1 MKKRV
6 ISMFLA
12 GVLSISFCPIISAA
26 EDSDVSDLILYSKE
40 FFSVG
45 DEFDDFDYT
54 YETAEGET
62 IYTFDWKNTETD
74 QTLSVSINENKY
86 ISAYYK
92 SEEDYKG
99 LGTVTKEEAKDFAQ
113 AFINKTAP
121 AEYVQNIKF
130 SNIYNR
136 SYSYNPTY
144 TIYYTYEI
152 NDIPVLDTDFYCNVS
167 KHTGEITSYTA
178 PQEKALALTVPDP
191 NGFITPEEA
200 AAVYKENSDLSLKY
214 YVKYGDDENTV
225 YAAYRLENCPYGV
238 DAETGEIADEP
249 ENDLI
254 ASRSTS
260 FDLAETA
267 DAEEASGEAKL
278 SAAETA
284 SIEDKQGLLT
294 ADEALAL
301 FEKEVYI
308 ADKTNMLSSLSKSY
322 DGGKYYWNIYIDN
335 SEADISLKIDAETG
349 SILYYYNYYAY
360 ERALGSNSTDTADYD
375 TMLKTAE
382 RLGNAFAG
390 NVIEKTELEYA
401 ENKSFT
407 GKIDGYSFGYIRTAN
422 GVKFPA
428 NGIEIDFSADGT
440 LTGYSFS
447 WNEEYSFPSV
457 SDAIGTDR
465 AYEIMTEI
473 SAPELCYVP
482 EGTDGAKAVYLFGL
496 NSVYLDK
503 SGIRITYNGDIYEEK
518 TEFEGYTDI
527 SGSKYEDI
535 INLLYNNGYY
545 LERSEFKPQEPISA
559 EDFFDFFRIGYKE
572 TDSGVSMRFYNN
584 DKVYSGSLTRYEA
597 AEILAYYKDFG
608 GLLTHPD
615 IFDVSCFKDE
625 IAEEYKAAAAIA
637 YGLDYMT
644 GDQNDCFNGSQALTN
659 EEAAVILY
667 RYLINQ

>member
-12 GVLSISFCPIISAA
+12 AALSIGSCPVISTA
-26 EDSDVSDLILYSKE
+26 EDSAVSDLILYSKD
-40 FFSVG
+40 FFSIS

-92 SEEDYKG
+92 SEEDYTG
-99 LGTVTKEEAKDFAQ
+99 LGTVTREEAKTAAQ

-130 SNIYNR
+130 SDIYNL
-136 SYSYNPTY
+136 SYFYNPTY

-152 NDIPVLDTDFYCNVS
+152 NDIPVLDTAFFCNVS

-178 PQEKALALTVPDP
+178 PWESSLALTVPDP
-191 NGFITPEEA
+191 EGFISPEEA
-200 AAVYKENSDLSLKY
+200 AVVYKENSDLSLKY

-225 YAAYRLENCPYGV
+225 YAAYRLENYPYGV

-249 ENDLI
+249 EMALN

-308 ADKTNMLSSLSKSY
+308 ADKTNMSSSLSKSY

-335 SEADISLKIDAETG
+335 SETDISLKIDAETG
-349 SILYYYNYYAY
+349 SVLYYHNYYAY
-360 ERALGSNSTDTADYD
+360 ERALGSSTDTANYD

-382 RLGNAFAG
+382 KLGNAFAG
-390 NVIEKTELEYA
+390 EAFGETELEYA

-407 GKIDGYSFGYIRTAN
+407 GKINGYSFGYIRTAN
-422 GVKFPA
+422 GTKFPA
-428 NGIEIDFSADGT
+428 NSIEIDFGADGT
-440 LTGYSFS
+440 LTDYSFS

-457 SDAIGTDR
+457 SDAIGADR

-473 SAPELCYVP
+473 SAPVLCYVP
-482 EGTDGAKAVYLFGL
+482 EGTDGAKAVYVFGL
-496 NSVYLDK
+496 NNVYLDK
-503 SGIRITYNGDIYEEK
+503 SGTRITYNGDIYEEK
-518 TEFEGYTDI
+518 AEFEGYTDI

-535 INLLYNNGYY
+535 INLLCNNGYY
-545 LERSEFKPQEPISA
+545 LERSEFKPTEPISA
-559 EDFFDFFRIGYKE
+559 EDFFSFFRFYYKK
-572 TDSGVSMRFYNN
+572 TNDGVSMRFYNN
-584 DKVYSGSLTRYEA
+584 DKVYSGNLTRYEA

-615 IFDVSCFKDE
+615 IFDVSFFKDE
-625 IAEEYKAAAAIA
+625 IAQEYKAAAAIA
-637 YGLDYMT
+637 YGLGYMT
-644 GDQNDCFNGSQALTN
+644 GDENNCFNGSQVLTN

-667 RYLINQ
+667 RYLTNQ